1 MAELPNQRAYLL
13 LGCALAISIVLAFPM
28 EQVRHEGYLP
38 GANWSSHSCEG
49 LANSL
54 NLGSIL
60 QAILTPIFIF
70 LLPGPGSIF
79 QKKAALSSSRSPS
92 LAGTASAGMPAMSR
106 HMSWDP
112 ASFIVLGWLCAA
124 VVPVAWWYA
133 LRKYA
138 GLHGEC
144 AALYD
149 WSLPVHRFQPD
160 YVSDFFHYFIY
171 VSVFSA
177 FWTGITAGGLRLQSA
192 RAAAGDTASNKLH
205 QFQRFHW
212 ACFLGWAVQ
221 YRISQWWALQGGSQ
235 NQEWVKFAALNFCF
249 VAVSS
254 LWVLAFTHSL
264 WNKKPRSR
272 IQSFLPPLWRSFLV
286 YLLTVLTFFWLFT
299 YAVLPLV
306 PAITTWYAF
315 GVAWALFIGSWR
327 WRTLH
332 AEKGVVVGPRFK

>member
-1 MAELPNQRAYLL
+1 MTLTVESPNRKAYLL
-13 LGCALAISIVLAFPM
+13 LACALATSIVLAFPM

-38 GANWSSHSCEG
+38 GSSWSNHSCED
-49 LANSL
+49 LANDL

-60 QAILTPIFIF
+60 QAILTPLFVF

-79 QKKAALSSSRSPS
+79 QKKGAFSSSRSPIVQ
-92 LAGTASAGMPAMSR
+92 GTASASMPATSR
-106 HMSWDP
+106 HMSGGA
-112 ASFIVLGWLCAA
+112 ASFIVVGWLCAA

-149 WSLPVHRFQPD
+149 SSLPVHLFQPD
-160 YVSDFFHYFIY
+160 YVADFFHYFIY

-177 FWTGITAGGLRLQSA
+177 FWVGITAGGLRLQSA
-192 RAAAGDTASNKLH
+192 RVASGHIASNQLR
-205 QFQRFHW
+205 FQGFHW

-221 YRISQWWALQGGSQ
+221 YRISQWWALRGGSQ

-264 WNKKPRSR
+264 WDKKPRTR
-272 IQSFLPPLWRSFLV
+272 IQAFLPPLWRSVLV
-286 YLLTVLTFFWLFT
+286 YLLTAFTFFWLFA

-315 GVAWALFIGSWR
+315 GVAWALFVGTWQ

-332 AEKGVVVGPRFK
+332 AEKRVVV